1 MNVLTVILVV
11 IGLGIFMYLLICGIP
26 YTSKIR
32 IVRKFADNISNEE
45 DEFYYSYVIER
56 KNILG
61 FWVKVRATLAF
72 MSGDSYSENRKRK
85 EIEEEYNK
93 YFTHTQKPDKNKII
107 KSGDFKKEQQY
118 IEKL

>member
-11 IGLGIFMYLLICGIP
+11 IGLGIIMYLLICGIP

-32 IVRKFADNISNEE
+32 IVRKFADNIS
-45 DEFYYSYVIER
+45 DDDKFYYRYVIER

-61 FWVKVRATLAF
+61 FWVEVRATLAF

-93 YFTHTQKPDKNKII
+93 YFTHTQKPADKNKII

>member
-11 IGLGIFMYLLICGIP
+11 IGLGIFMYLLISGIP

-32 IVRKFADNISNEE
+32 IVRKFAENISNEE
-45 DEFYYSYVIER
+45 DEFYYRYVIER

-61 FWVKVRATLAF
+61 FWVEVRATLAF

-118 IEKL
+118 IEEL